1 MKERKGQY
9 SLGLRDSCLGALGGT
24 GESQVQ
30 VKHEPLITATHLQ
43 HRSAQPRVPQKHPGI
58 MFVLHERGHKHA

>member
-30 VKHEPLITATHLQ
+30 VKHEPLITASTASL
-43 HRSAQPRVPQKHPGI
+43 SPTPGASETPWHY
-58 MFVLHERGHKHA
+58 VCPP